1 MRVIISAGGTGGHI
15 YPAISIINK
24 IKAEEPDSEFLYIGT
39 DNRMESEIIP
49 KLGID
54 FRGITIYGFK
64 RKLTLDNFKTLHY
77 FLKAR
82 RTCKGIIRE
91 FNPDIVIGCG
101 GYVTA
106 PVIWAGKKLGK
117 KTFIHEQNSVVG
129 LSNRYLTK
137 YADRI
142 GVCFESVMKE
152 FPRDKVVLTGNPC
165 SEEALRSK
173 KASKKEFGLTEGK
186 KLILIVMGSLGSG
199 SISDMFISFLKDFG
213 DKDYE
218 VLFVSGKGQYDK
230 FRDIVLPSNVKV
242 VSFIENL
249 PRVMKIADIMV
260 TRAGASTISEIMA
273 IDTVSIFIPSPY
285 VTNNHQEMNAMDL
298 VNKKAGRMIREAD
311 LNKETL
317 FSEIDSLFNN
327 RKEYEEIKRN
337 LREYGI
343 KDSGSR
349 IYETLKDLMM
359 SDKRFF

>member
-242 VSFIENL
+242 VSF
-249 PRVMKIADIMV
+249 
-260 TRAGASTISEIMA
+260 
-273 IDTVSIFIPSPY
+273 Y
-285 VTNNHQEMNAMDL
+285 
-298 VNKKAGRMIREAD
+298 
-311 LNKETL
+311 
-317 FSEIDSLFNN
+317 
-327 RKEYEEIKRN
+327 
-337 LREYGI
+337 
-343 KDSGSR
+343 
-349 IYETLKDLMM
+349 
-359 SDKRFF
+359 